1 MRHDWPGNVRELEN
15 LVERGVILAAQ
26 GGTVELEHLFPNQ
39 PGARQEGVDPQG
51 RLARVLPAGEN
62 ELCERIVSSGLSL
75 EQLEARVL
83 ALAVER
89 SGGNLSGAARLLGLT
104 RPQLAYRLKRQQID
118 EETP

>member
-1 MRHDWPGNVRELEN
+1 
-15 LVERGVILAAQ
+15 
-26 GGTVELEHLFPNQ
+26 VELEHLFPNQ

-75 EQLEARVL
+75 EQLETRVL

-118 EETP
+118 EESS